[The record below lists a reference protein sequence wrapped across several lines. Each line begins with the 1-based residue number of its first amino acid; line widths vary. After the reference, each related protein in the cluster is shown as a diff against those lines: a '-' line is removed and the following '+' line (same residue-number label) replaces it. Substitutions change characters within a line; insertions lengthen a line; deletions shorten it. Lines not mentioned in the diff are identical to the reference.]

1 MKRQTNPEPKPDYEQ
16 EAKEKQYFD
25 VLVSVYMMLMQ
36 GSYEN
41 RLGDSE
47 GADANLERR
56 PDAF

>member
-16 EAKEKQYFD
+16 ETKEKQYFD

-56 PDAF
+56 PDAP